1 MKKISSIILFAALM
15 LVYTSCGKGD
25 SPKSITEKFLSAVSS
40 GDYDVAKKFGTED
53 TDRLLDFMS
62 SFKKMGVE
70 PGGTDLKFE
79 VTDEQITGD
88 QAVVKVHV
96 DGHAKEQQFN
106 LIKEDGKWKVA
117 MTKATLNETD
127 ENIFNLGAT
136 STDTT
141 GLVK

>member
-1 MKKISSIILFAALM
+1 M